1 MSYPKMLLM
10 TLISLSFLLVSNQ
23 GGAKEAVRLNYKEPL
38 EMQEMEKYENIRFKI
53 KNFEKIKRGMT
64 ETEVLNLLGKP
75 LNLKKVKRKKNRWTV
90 QYTYP
95 DSHVVNLKNGLVVGK
110 ERR

>member
-1 MSYPKMLLM
+1 MLLM
-10 TLISLSFLLVSNQ
+10 ILISLLFLLVSNQ
-23 GGAKEAVRLNYKEPL
+23 GGAKEAFRLNYKEPL
-38 EMQEMEKYENIRFKI
+38 EMHEMKDYENILFKV

-75 LNLKKVKRKKNRWTV
+75 LKLKKVKRKKNRWTV
-90 QYTYP
+90 RYTYP
-95 DSHVVNLKNGLVVGK
+95 DNHVVNLKNGLVVGK